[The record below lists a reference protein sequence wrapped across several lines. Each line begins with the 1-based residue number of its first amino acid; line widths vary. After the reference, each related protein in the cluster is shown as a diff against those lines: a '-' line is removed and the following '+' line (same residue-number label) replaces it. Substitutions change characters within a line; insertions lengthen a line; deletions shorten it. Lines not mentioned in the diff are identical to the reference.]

1 MSSERHERIRQRAH
15 AIWEREGRPHGLH
28 EQHWYRATSEID
40 AEDLAGSPQPAT
52 ASAAAEK
59 KPRAPRA
66 KAVAAEK
73 VPPKPRARKNA

>member
-28 EQHWYRATSEID
+28 EQHWYQATSEID
-40 AEDLAGSPQPAT
+40 AEDLAASPQPAT
-52 ASAAAEK
+52 AEK

-66 KAVAAEK
+66 KAVVAEK